1 MNALI
6 TLLIS
11 TTLLFATLFI
21 LLVFALNTKTN
32 RSRVRND
39 MRRIKSQISRDIP
52 EAEW

>member
-21 LLVFALNTKTN
+21 LLVVAMTAK
-32 RSRVRND
+32 SRRAKVKSD
-39 MRRIKSQISRDIP
+39 IKRIKSQISRDIP